1 MSTGKDNL
9 LNAWR
14 TPYGASIFQVNA
26 SIFQVKKS
34 ICQVNAALPDE
45 IQEKRSFI
53 INIIIIIMRQSNQLI
68 SHWIY
73 FFLFIMFHSFLFRE
87 RLDVRI
93 SLLYDLGL
101 LAGYH
106 KPQVQYRSEMGS
118 LKMYQIFYSMI
129 LEASSVQRQTL
140 RRNRNGSRR
149 IKRHVC

>member
-93 SLLYDLGL
+93 SLLYDLGSTCWL
-101 LAGYH
+101 
-106 KPQVQYRSEMGS
+106 S
-118 LKMYQIFYSMI
+118 
-129 LEASSVQRQTL
+129 
-140 RRNRNGSRR
+140 
-149 IKRHVC
+149 